1 MDKSNFFKILQN
13 LPFFCM
19 EIKIQNVPND
29 LYAAQKPYFPLKFII
44 LYSFSLDIKQKKIVL
59 QKLLF

>member
-29 LYAAQKPYFPLKFII
+29 LYTAQKPYFPLKFII
-44 LYSFSLDIKQKKIVL
+44 LYSFSLES
-59 QKLLF
+59 KL